1 MRVAVAGQGRPYAAR
16 FRRPLIPHTK
26 LTSSRCAGA
35 AVGFNDSAHSSWGAA
50 IVASGGQW
58 HSYTCEW
65 SHQCGVNSWFTNS
78 QVNHAV
84 SNSPLGPYKRTG
96 LVFPPFSTNPTL
108 SQSAGRNGELVM
120 VMGMATSNGIGR
132 MPSHECTGCTDGS
145 STNRSCRA
153 SRPPFFTNIA
163 TSKTPEGPWN
173 VSNIL
178 GSRGWGFNFALVIN
192 DDLSAVGV
200 TRLGFVNSSRYD
212 DPKAWQNPMKQS
224 IPFTNEE
231 LAAGEDP

>member
-1 MRVAVAGQGRPYAAR
+1 M
-16 FRRPLIPHTK
+16 
-26 LTSSRCAGA
+26 
-35 AVGFNDSAHSSWGAA
+35 
-50 IVASGGQW
+50 
-58 HSYTCEW
+58 
-65 SHQCGVNSWFTNS
+65 NSWFTNS